1 MEELEALRLGPTP
14 VSPAQISVDLNR
26 VLFKI
31 RDLLRQLPA
40 AHYETL
46 QFLIE
51 HLYRCVGRT
60 LHSWRNLATSQLISQ
75 SDNSVVSRVTEH
87 SAENKMTASN
97 LGIVFGP
104 TLIKPRQAD
113 ADVSLS
119 SLVDYPY
126 QALIVE
132 LLIRHH
138 QMIFDIPLS
147 SLGNSSPLEIDAQMR
162 PDLQLSPGDKGQQLS
177 RHSKSLGDI
186 KEVAAFISQT
196 KFGRS

>member
-1 MEELEALRLGPTP
+1 
-14 VSPAQISVDLNR
+14 
-26 VLFKI
+26 
-31 RDLLRQLPA
+31 
-40 AHYETL
+40 
-46 QFLIE
+46 
-51 HLYRCVGRT
+51 
-60 LHSWRNLATSQLISQ
+60 
-75 SDNSVVSRVTEH
+75 
-87 SAENKMTASN
+87 MTASN

-138 QMIFDIPLS
+138 QMIFDVPLS
-147 SLGNSSPLEIDAQMR
+147 SLGNSSPLEIDAQIR
-162 PDLQLSPGDKGQQLS
+162 PDHRLSHANKGQQLS

-186 KEVAAFISQT
+186 KEVTGFISQT
-196 KFGRS
+196 QFGRS